1 MGQAQPKGAQLEDR
15 YFVQKVKLGSGSF
28 GTVWRAVDRS
38 SGRIVAVKQLDKAGL
53 PRRGVTRR
61 DIDREISLMQVCSHE
76 NLLQLFDTFE
86 DDKHIYVVLEYCEDG
101 DFGDKLQERGM
112 GINEAVAAEWTRQM
126 CSGIRMLHMK
136 RVCHRDIKP
145 DNFLISNGTL
155 KLSDFGL
162 AMHLPKKQL
171 LQEKCGTPAFMAPEQ
186 HALPSQSPGYGLPV
200 DIWAAG
206 VSLYMIMFGGK
217 HPFLTERGTLDQKLL
232 LGGALDFRNPETAYG
247 GLFAF
252 GGAGLRYSEEARN
265 FCRRMVDP
273 DPGRRPSA
281 ASLLAK
287 HPWLQRNSGGYDGS
301 AGDSTPVAVAAVHT
315 PLPSPKAAST
325 PKTNRKAIIA
335 GGEDNVGRV
344 TSTPTS
350 RTRDA
355 AHHRLEKARLEDRGV
370 ASAPLLS
377 VPRTVPLAPVA
388 GPLAPDD
395 LRALEEEAAKLK
407 VQNSN
412 LRAELAQRKRKEEE
426 LELEAR
432 LLKEQMHLKQTTRPV
447 PERALS
453 MEVSPEVVH
462 QQQNTTPKGVGNM
475 MPGTFCRY
483 ESGTY
488 GWMNAIIQDYN
499 SSDCT
504 YDLDVRRHAPLD
516 KISPATDVTDVWPRG
531 TPVFY
536 LSTTVN
542 QWLPALVV
550 SFNEGDSTYNLDV
563 RDHAD
568 VDRIR
573 ARIPGRPLRAPVTD
587 SAVGGKVLKSVPP
600 RSQQQPQ
607 ATPGSTPSTS
617 ANSLPGGQA
626 LSEPNSPVASED
638 ASVSVA
644 PESAVAVS
652 CRRRSC
658 GRSLSAGLLPQATP
672 ERPACL

>member
-1 MGQAQPKGAQLEDR
+1 MGQAQPNEAKIDDR

-61 DIDREISLMQVCSHE
+61 DVDREISLMQVCSHN

-86 DDKHIYVVLEYCEDG
+86 DEKNIYAVLEYCEDG

-112 GINEAVAAEWTRQM
+112 GITEQVAAEWMRQM
-126 CSGIRMLHMK
+126 CSGIRMLHTK

-162 AMHLPKKQL
+162 AVHQPKKQL

-186 HALPSQSPGYGLPV
+186 HSLPSQSAGYGMPV
-200 DIWAAG
+200 DVWAAG

-217 HPFLTERGTLDQKLL
+217 HPFLTEHGKLDQKLL
-232 LGGALDFRNPETAYG
+232 LGGVLDFRNPEAAYG

-252 GGAGLRYSEEARN
+252 GGAGLRYSEDARN
-265 FCRRMVDP
+265 LCRRMVDP

-287 HPWLQRNSGGYDGS
+287 HPWLQKSPSGYEQDKG
-301 AGDSTPVAVAAVHT
+301 GDSTPVAAAAVHT
-315 PLPSPKAAST
+315 PMPSPKAVST
-325 PKTNRKAIIA
+325 PATNRRALMA
-335 GGEDNVGRV
+335 GGEENVGKV
-344 TSTPTS
+344 TSVPPTPP
-350 RTRDA
+350 RNRDA
-355 AHHRLEKARLEDRGV
+355 ACHRLEKARLEDRGAV
-370 ASAPLLS
+370 SAPLLS
-377 VPRTVPLAPVA
+377 VPRTVPLAPIA

-412 LRAELAQRKRKEEE
+412 LRAELEQRKRKEEE

-432 LLKEQMHLKQTTRPV
+432 LLKEQMHVKRATSVEVLPDTVERSPTTMPQG
-447 PERALS
+447 L
-453 MEVSPEVVH
+453 
-462 QQQNTTPKGVGNM
+462 GNM
-475 MPGTFCRY
+475 MPGTLCRY

-488 GWMNAIIQDYN
+488 GWINAIIQDYN
-499 SSDCT
+499 NSDCT

-516 KISPATDVTDVWPRG
+516 KISPATDARDKWPRG

-536 LSTTVN
+536 LSATVN

-550 SFNEGDSTYNLDV
+550 SFNDGDKTYNLDV

-568 VDRIR
+568 LDRIR
-573 ARIPGRPLRAPVTD
+573 ARIPGKPLRAP
-587 SAVGGKVLKSVPP
+587 SAAAPAGGKVT
-600 RSQQQPQ
+600 RSALPHGQQQPQ
-607 ATPGSTPSTS
+607 TTTPGSTPSTS
-617 ANSLPGGQA
+617 ASSLPGGQV
-626 LSEPNSPVASED
+626 LPEQPDSPVASED

-658 GRSLSAGLLPQATP
+658 GRSSLSAGSLPQATP
-672 ERPACL
+672 

>member
-53 PRRGVTRR
+53 PRRGITRR
-61 DIDREISLMQVCSHE
+61 DIDREISLMQVCSHD

-86 DDKHIYVVLEYCEDG
+86 DDKNIFVVLEYCEDG

-112 GINEAVAAEWTRQM
+112 SINEAVAAEWTRQM
-126 CSGIRMLHMK
+126 CSGIRMLHTK

-186 HALPSQSPGYGLPV
+186 HSLPSQSPGYGLPV

-206 VSLYMIMFGGK
+206 ISLYMIMFGGK

-232 LGGALDFRNPETAYG
+232 LGGVLDFRNPEAAYG

-252 GGAGLRYSEEARN
+252 GGAGLRYSEEARSL
-265 FCRRMVDP
+265 CRRMVDT
-273 DPGRRPSA
+273 DPARRPSA

-287 HPWLQRNSGGYDGS
+287 HPWLQRSPTVYDGS
-301 AGDSTPVAVAAVHT
+301 GSAEAVHT
-315 PLPSPKAAST
+315 PVPSPKAST
-325 PKTNRKAIIA
+325 PTTNRRALIA
-335 GGEDNVGRV
+335 GGEENVGRV
-344 TSTPTS
+344 TSVTPTPRS
-350 RTRDA
+350 VTPTPRTRDA
-355 AHHRLEKARLEDRGV
+355 AQHCLERARCENRGV
-370 ASAPLLS
+370 SSAPLLS
-377 VPRTVPLAPVA
+377 VPRTVQLAPVA

-412 LRAELAQRKRKEEE
+412 LRAELEQRKRKEEE

-432 LLKEQMHLKQTTRPV
+432 LLKEQMHLKQTTRPL
-447 PERALS
+447 PERAAS
-453 MEVSPEVVH
+453 MEALPEADEQTLGH
-462 QQQNTTPKGVGNM
+462 M
-475 MPGTFCRY
+475 MPGTLCRY

-488 GWMNAIIQDYN
+488 GWMNAIVQEYN

-516 KISPATDVTDVWPRG
+516 KISPATDARDIWPRG

-536 LSTTVN
+536 LSATVN

-550 SFNEGDSTYNLDV
+550 SFNEGDNTYNLDV

-568 VDRIR
+568 LDRIR
-573 ARIPGRPLRAPVTD
+573 ARIPGRPLRAPVT
-587 SAVGGKVLKSVPP
+587 AATAGGKVLRAAPP
-600 RSQQQPQ
+600 RTQQQPLT

-617 ANSLPGGQA
+617 ASSLPGGQA
-626 LSEPNSPVASED
+626 LPEPDSPVASED

-658 GRSLSAGLLPQATP
+658 GRSLSVSSLPEATP
-672 ERPACL
+672 EISSCT